1 MLEGI
6 RVLSFTHYL
15 QGPLAAQ
22 LIADLGADVIKIEPV
37 TGAHER
43 NAPPLDLF
51 YGRNISISHLDRNRN
66 QRSIAVDLRTEVG
79 REIIRR
85 LLDSTDVIM
94 ENFRP
99 GVLEKYGFGYD
110 QLKEK
115 YPKLVYCSITGWG
128 ADGPYQRRP
137 GQDLLVQGTSGFA
150 FGTGRKGE
158 APVVVGV
165 PIIDTMGAMTAAYGT
180 LAAIVGSLRTGKGH
194 FVDTCLLNSAI
205 EMLSDAYPLY
215 FAAGKCFDR
224 LDTGLVSRYYPSPY
238 GAYRTSDGY
247 IIISQMDIETMK
259 SLFGERLAPYTAET
273 ALENRQVID
282 KIVAEEVAKKTTDE
296 WADLLEKHK
305 AWYSKI
311 LDYNEVRNDPQV
323 KHNGIFVEMDHPVAG
338 KVTVVGNPVKFDGK
352 NLPIRRLPPL
362 LGEHTKEIM
371 TELGFS
377 DEQFQKALE
386 SHAVAYDSYS

>member
-22 LIADLGADVIKIEPV
+22 LIADLGADVIKVEPV

-43 NAPPLDLF
+43 NVPPLDLF
-51 YGRNISISHLDRNRN
+51 FGRNISISHVDRNRN
-66 QRSIAVDLRTEVG
+66 QRSLAVDLRTEQG
-79 REIIRR
+79 RAIIRR

-99 GVLEKYGFGYD
+99 GVMEKYGFGYE

-128 ADGPYQRRP
+128 AEGPYQRRP

-150 FGTGRKGE
+150 FGTGRKGDP
-158 APVVVGV
+158 PVVVGV

-180 LAAIVGSLRTGKGH
+180 LAAIADSLRTGKGH

-215 FAAGKCFDR
+215 FAAGRCFDR
-224 LDTGLVSRYYPSPY
+224 LDSGMVSRYYPSPY
-238 GAYRTSDGY
+238 GAYKTSDGY
-247 IIISQMDIETMK
+247 IIISQMDMGTMK
-259 SLFGERLAPYTAET
+259 DIFGEKLSSFSGET
-273 ALENRQVID
+273 ALEHREEID
-282 KIVAEEVAKKTTDE
+282 RIVAGEVEKKTTDE
-296 WADLLEKHK
+296 WAEILEEHR
-305 AWYSKI
+305 AWYSRI
-311 LDYNEVRNDPQV
+311 LDYNEVREDPQV
-323 KHNGIFVEMDHPVAG
+323 KHNGMFMEMDHPVAG
-338 KVTVVGNPVKFDGK
+338 KVTVVGNPVKFDGE
-352 NLPIRRLPPL
+352 NLPLRRYPPL

-371 TELGFS
+371 EECGFTE
-377 DEQFQKALE
+377 EEFQNAVH
-386 SHAVAYDSYS
+386 SGAVAFDSYS